1 MIGRVVVAN
10 RGEIACRI
18 IAACHEAGMPAV
30 AIYGPGEED
39 ARHVR
44 LADDA
49 YRIGEAGVTGGETL
63 PYLRA
68 DAIIDVARRSG
79 ADAIHPGYGF
89 LAENAA
95 FAAACEG
102 AGIVFVGPPAE
113 AIAAMGDKV
122 RAREIAR
129 VAGVPIVPGT
139 ADPVPDAATAARWAA
154 EHGYP
159 IALKA
164 SGGGGGRGFRIA
176 RDEGE
181 VAAAFEG
188 ASGEA
193 TRYFANPAIYVERYI
208 DRPRHIEVQVFA
220 DGHGAVVS
228 LGERECS
235 IQRRHQ
241 KLVEES
247 PSPAVSPDLRRRLD
261 EAAVA
266 LTRAVD
272 YRGAG
277 TIEFLLDAGGAFY
290 FLEMNTRIQVEHPV
304 TEIVTGIDLVAE
316 QLGVAMGRPLSFG
329 QGDIVSRGHAIECRV
344 NAEDPGR
351 DFRPVPGHVT
361 LFRPPMGI
369 GVRVDAAI
377 DGPGEI
383 RPEYDSM
390 IAKVI
395 AHGRDRA
402 GAVARMAR
410 ALAETTVEG
419 VPTTL
424 PFHRLLMAHPAFG
437 RGETTTAFLTDFPE
451 VLPPPADAA
460 GEPGGGGDAAPEYR
474 QVVVEVGGRRLTV
487 WVRQDGGSSP
497 PAAGARRP
505 VRTTKRDRLGAG
517 TGSGAD
523 PDEPTLPSP
532 VQGTVVRVLV
542 ETGET
547 VEAGQGVC
555 VVEAMKMENTVAAHR
570 PGTITAVLVEAG
582 AGGPGPGPPPPP
594 PGAPPGG
601 GARGGVGGP
610 PRGRGPPT
618 GPPPPPGPL
627 PGSPG
632 RDPTWPS
639 SDAGGITRCRQCR
652 REGWPPPARATG
664 RRSDG
669 PAPDELEPAWS
680 ERAAGGS
687 MGRTG
692 TRAPLGDRVDPS
704 ISRSW
709 VGARPG
715 AGQAAT
721 PRAPGSSMGPTS
733 MMTSSTPT

>member
-1 MIGRVVVAN
+1 MFGRVVVAN
-10 RGEIACRI
+10 RGEIACRV
-18 IAACHEAGMPAV
+18 IAACREAGLAAV

-49 YRIGEAGVTGGETL
+49 YRIDPAGGSDGETL
-63 PYLRA
+63 PYLRI
-68 DAIIDVARRSG
+68 DAILDVARRSG
-79 ADAIHPGYGF
+79 AGAIHPGYGF

-95 FAAACEG
+95 FASACEA
-102 AGIVFVGPPAE
+102 AGIVFVGPPAG

-129 VAGVPIVPGT
+129 GAGVPIVPGT
-139 ADPVPDAATAARWAA
+139 TGPVPDAATAARWAA

-176 RDEGE
+176 REEAE
-181 VAAAFEG
+181 VATAFEG

-193 TRYFANPAIYVERYI
+193 VRYFANPAIYAERYI

-220 DGHGAVVS
+220 DGQGTVVS

-247 PSPAVSPDLRRRLD
+247 PSPAVTPALRARLG

-304 TEIVTGIDLVAE
+304 TELVTGFDLVGE
-316 QLGVAMGRPLSFG
+316 QLRVAMGRPLSFG
-329 QGDIVSRGHAIECRV
+329 QGDVESRGHAIECRV

-351 DFRPVPGHVT
+351 DFRPVPGRIT

-369 GVRVDAAI
+369 GIRVDAAI

-390 IAKVI
+390 VAKVI
-395 AHGRDRA
+395 VHGRDRA
-402 GAVARMAR
+402 EAVARMAR

-437 RGETTTAFLTDFPE
+437 RGETTTAFLADYPE
-451 VLPPPADAA
+451 VIPSPADSSRGDDSRDDPGLDVAPAA
-460 GEPGGGGDAAPEYR
+460 RD
-474 QVVVEVGGRRLTV
+474 VVVEVGGRRLTV
-487 WVRQDGGSSP
+487 RVLGEVGVPDGGAES
-497 PAAGARRP
+497 RRP
-505 VRTTKRDRLGAG
+505 RRTAKRERPGRG
-517 TGSGAD
+517 PGAD
-523 PDEPTLPSP
+523 PNEPTLSSP

-542 ETGET
+542 EVGGI
-547 VEAGQGVC
+547 VEAGQAVC

-570 PGTITAVLVEAG
+570 TGTVTAVSVEAG
-582 AGGPGPGPPPPP
+582 TAVRAG
-594 PGAPPGG
+594 
-601 GARGGVGGP
+601 
-610 PRGRGPPT
+610 T
-618 GPPPPPGPL
+618 PL
-627 PGSPG
+627 L
-632 RDPTWPS
+632 TI
-639 SDAGGITRCRQCR
+639 A
-652 REGWPPPARATG
+652 
-664 RRSDG
+664 
-669 PAPDELEPAWS
+669 
-680 ERAAGGS
+680 
-687 MGRTG
+687 
-692 TRAPLGDRVDPS
+692 
-704 ISRSW
+704 
-709 VGARPG
+709 
-715 AGQAAT
+715 
-721 PRAPGSSMGPTS
+721 
-733 MMTSSTPT
+733 